1 MDKSA
6 PNKTGNPPNRALVTG
21 GAKRI
26 GASLCLALAR
36 EGYDLAIH
44 FHRSKNAAETLARQ
58 IEADYGVKTCLIEA
72 DLSAPEQWQAMID
85 DANEAL
91 GSLNLL
97 VNNASLFEPDEPG
110 NITKRSWQDH
120 LTINLQA
127 PVFLAQSFARTA
139 PKGSNIVNI
148 IDQRVLALTPKFF
161 SYSIAK
167 SGLFTATQTLAQA
180 LGPHGIR
187 VNAIGP
193 GPTLRNARQSEADWQ
208 RQNATTLLGHGASPD
223 DICAALVYLI
233 GAKAVTGQMIAVD
246 GGQHLAW
253 ETPDVLGK
261 E

>member
-6 PNKTGNPPNRALVTG
+6 PDKTDHPPKRALITG

-26 GASLCLALAR
+26 GAALCETLAKQ
-36 EGYDLAIH
+36 GYDLAIH
-44 FHRSKNAAETLARQ
+44 FHRSENAADTLARQ
-58 IEADYGVKTCLIEA
+58 IKADYGVKTCLIEA
-72 DLSAPEQWQAMID
+72 DLSDPGQWQAMID
-85 DANEAL
+85 SANKAL
-91 GSLNLL
+91 GPLNLL

-110 NITKRSWQDH
+110 NITQKSWQDH

-127 PVFLAQSFARTA
+127 PIFLAQSFAKTA
-139 PKGSNIVNI
+139 PKGANIINI

-161 SYSIAK
+161 SYTIAK

-180 LGPHGIR
+180 LGPKGIR

-193 GPTLRNARQSEADWQ
+193 GPTLRNARQSEADWN
-208 RQNATTLLGHGASPD
+208 RQNATTLLGHGALPD

-253 ETPDVLGK
+253 ETPDVLVK

>member
-1 MDKSA
+1 MDNSS
-6 PNKTGNPPNRALVTG
+6 PDKTDNPPKRALITG

-26 GASLCLALAR
+26 GAALGKALAKK
-36 EGYDLAIH
+36 GYDLAIH
-44 FHRSKNAAETLARQ
+44 FHRSKDASQALASQ
-58 IEADYGVKTCLIEA
+58 IESDYGVKTCLIEA
-72 DLSAPEQWQAMID
+72 DLGAPDQWQTMID
-85 DANEAL
+85 SANKAL
-91 GSLNLL
+91 GPLSLL

-110 NITKRSWQDH
+110 TITQESWQDH
-120 LTINLQA
+120 LVINLQA

-161 SYSIAK
+161 SYTIAK

-180 LGPHGIR
+180 LAPKGIR

-193 GPTLRNARQSEADWQ
+193 GPTLRNARQSEADWH
-208 RQNATTLLGHGASPD
+208 RQNAATLLGYGACPD

-246 GGQHLAW
+246 GGQHLTW
-253 ETPDVLGK
+253 ETPDVLVK